1 MLYELGGQIP
11 RIASDVF
18 VAPNASIIG
27 DVELQPGSSIWF
39 GAVLRGDIERITIG
53 RGSNIQDGTICH
65 TDPNNPCIV
74 GEYVTVG
81 HMAMLHGCN
90 IGNGSLVGIGA
101 TLMNGSAIGKDCIVG
116 AHALITE
123 GKIFPEGVVIMGAP
137 AKIVRELD
145 AADRAKLRTNAERY
159 VQRAQR
165 YLQELRQIDTTN
177 SRI

>member
-1 MLYELGGQIP
+1 VLYELGAQRP
-11 RIASDVF
+11 RIGNGVF
-18 VAPNASIIG
+18 VAANATVIG
-27 DVELQPGSSIWF
+27 DVELLAESSIWF

-65 TDPNNPCIV
+65 TDPSNPCVV

-90 IGNGSLVGIGA
+90 IGDRSLVGIGA

-123 GKIFPEGVVIMGAP
+123 GKQFPDGVVIMGAP
-137 AKIVRELD
+137 AKIVRELE
-145 AADRAKLRTNAERY
+145 ATDRAKLRANAERY

-165 YLQELRQIDTTN
+165 YLQELRQID
-177 SRI
+177 SSALR

>member
-1 MLYELGGQIP
+1 MLYELGSQRP
-11 RIASDVF
+11 RIANDVF
-18 VAPNASIIG
+18 VAPNATIIG
-27 DVELQPGSSIWF
+27 DVELQSESSIWF
-39 GAVLRGDIERITIG
+39 GAVLRGDIERISIG

-65 TDPNNPCIV
+65 TDPRNPCIV

-90 IGNGSLVGIGA
+90 IGDRSLVGIGA

-123 GKIFPEGVVIMGAP
+123 GKQFPDGVVIMGAP

-145 AADRAKLRTNAERY
+145 ATDRAKLRANAERY
-159 VQRAQR
+159 VERAQR
-165 YLQELRQIDTTN
+165 YLQELRQLD
-177 SRI
+177 RPVHR

>member
-1 MLYELGGQIP
+1 MIYTLGPQQP
-11 RIASDVF
+11 RIAEGVF
-18 VAPNASIIG
+18 VAPNATIIG
-27 DVELQPGSSIWF
+27 DVELHPDSSIWF

-65 TDPNNPCIV
+65 TDPTNPCRV

-81 HMAMLHGCN
+81 HSAVLHGCT
-90 IGNGSLVGIGA
+90 IGDGSLVGIGA
-101 TLMNGSAIGKDCIVG
+101 TLMNGSGVGRNCIVG

-123 GKIFPEGVVIMGAP
+123 GKTFPDGVVIMGAP

-145 AADRAKLRTNAERY
+145 AADLGKLRANAERY

-165 YLQELRQIDTTN
+165 YLQALRAVSGN
-177 SRI
+177 